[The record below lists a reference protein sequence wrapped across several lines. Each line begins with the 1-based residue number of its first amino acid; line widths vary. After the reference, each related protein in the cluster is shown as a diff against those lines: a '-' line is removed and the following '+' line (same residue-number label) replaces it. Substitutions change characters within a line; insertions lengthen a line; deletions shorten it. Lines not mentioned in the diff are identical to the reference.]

1 MRHSFRVFL
10 TIRIRETYRHGIYR
24 LCGMRFYEMKGG
36 TDGAEGESVS
46 VERQCI
52 ASDRNVVSQ

>member
-1 MRHSFRVFL
+1 
-10 TIRIRETYRHGIYR
+10 
-24 LCGMRFYEMKGG
+24 MKGG